1 MKALGG
7 SEFGLLELRML
18 VQQEN
23 GVVKKGELLE
33 VEGYL

>member
-1 MKALGG
+1 VRLAFESRGY
-7 SEFGLLELRML
+7 EL

-23 GVVKKGELLE
+23 GVVKLIELLE